1 MVGVVLL
8 EYLSFSSGLKEVKKP
23 KKKKKKEL
31 HLSKLTKS
39 HRRIRLHE

>member
-1 MVGVVLL
+1 MAGVVLL
-8 EYLSFSSGLKEVKKP
+8 EDLSFCSGLKAVKQP
-23 KKKKKKEL
+23 KKKKKEL